1 MSEATGTGFLK
12 SNMMTTVPPAA
23 ERQGVIQWAATT
35 FGVDAGKVMSILR
48 STCFK
53 VKTTEAEATDSEVAA
68 LLVVSRQFGLN
79 PFLKQIYAFR
89 AKDGGIVPIVGVDG
103 WAAIVSDD
111 KRCDGWEFRESEEMV
126 KSNGHD
132 VPKWIECT
140 IYRNDRKHAHTVRE
154 RFSEVKRDTQPWSL
168 TPARMLRHRAFMQCA
183 RMALAFTG
191 LYDEDEGR
199 IVADGLTGVVIQDHA
214 ETRRDDPPPPE
225 SRTEGLAADLAKK
238 ARDATDVTD
247 VIDPDTGE
255 IGDPGTEAVDFIP
268 LIETMTQ
275 ETAQDV
281 LTAMMKLPDNEK
293 RKALLQTW
301 NSKINALTALGKPP
315 EPKADVEPAAPPAP
329 TRKGKGK
336 PSPPPAEEKPTQPD
350 LVPPAEPDPKSKAKG
365 NAELQADVIAQMKAT
380 TTQDELVEVAN
391 RANEYEW
398 PPQLLD
404 ALNSSYIAH
413 EELLKNTKTKN
424 PF

>member
-1 MSEATGTGFLK
+1 MVG
-12 SNMMTTVPPAA
+12 MVTVPPAA

-53 VKTTEAEATDSEVAA
+53 VKANEAEATDSEVAA

-89 AKDGGIVPIVGVDG
+89 ARDGGIVPIVGVDG
-103 WAAIVSDD
+103 WAAIVSED
-111 KRCDGWEFRESEEMV
+111 KRCDGWAFTECEDTV
-126 KSNGHD
+126 KSNAHD

-140 IYRNDRKHAHTVRE
+140 IFRNDRKHPHTVRE

-199 IVADGLTGVVIQDHA
+199 IVADGLTGTVIQDHA
-214 ETRRDDPPPPE
+214 ETRREDPPPPE
-225 SRTEGLAADLAKK
+225 RSRTQGLAADLAKK
-238 ARDATDVTD
+238 AQDATDVID

-255 IGDPGTEAVDFIP
+255 IGDSGTEAVDFIP

-275 ETAQDV
+275 ETAQGV
-281 LTAMMKLPDNEK
+281 LTAMMKLPDNDQ

-301 NSKINALTALGKPP
+301 NTKINALTKPA
-315 EPKADVEPAAPPAP
+315 EPTPAAVEPAPA
-329 TRKGKGK
+329 RKGKGK
-336 PSPPPAEEKPTQPD
+336 PPPPPAEEKPTQPD
-350 LVPPAEPDPKSKAKG
+350 LMPPAKPDPNSKPKG

-380 TTQDELVEVAN
+380 ETKDELVEVAT

-398 PPQLLD
+398 PPELLD

-413 EELLKNTKTKN
+413 EEFLKKASKKN